1 MGTEIKSG
9 IYQIVN
15 RVNGKVYIGSAV
27 DTKTRWQ
34 KHRYELNRQNHGN
47 IHLQRAWQEYGAD
60 AFEFSVVE
68 QVADPNDLITREQF
82 WLDRQ
87 CAAHHGYNICREAGS
102 TLGRAHSDET
112 KAKIGAKSKG
122 KIITAET
129 RALISAHS
137 RHLKPSPETIEKL
150 REIHTGKIV
159 TEETKARMSVS
170 ARKRVHE
177 PHTDEAKARMS
188 RAQTGHPVS
197 DETKAK
203 QSEAAKRRK
212 GTFSS
217 ETRAAIGAAKVGN
230 KYNVGRKASPEQRA
244 RNSAAQR
251 QRGPRT
257 PHSEETKAK
266 MSVSARQRAPISEET
281 RAKISANMKRI
292 QAERR
297 AAKARENQ

>member
-177 PHTDEAKARMS
+177 PHTDEA
-188 RAQTGHPVS
+188 
-197 DETKAK
+197 
-203 QSEAAKRRK
+203 
-212 GTFSS
+212 SS